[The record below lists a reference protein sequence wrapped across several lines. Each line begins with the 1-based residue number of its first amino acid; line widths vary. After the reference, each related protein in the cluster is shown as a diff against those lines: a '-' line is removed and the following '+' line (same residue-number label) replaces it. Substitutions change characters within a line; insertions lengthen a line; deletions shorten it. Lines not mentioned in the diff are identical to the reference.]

1 MIGTPGIRRRS
12 SASPPDVAWAA
23 AQGTTDV
30 LAALGSDIDGLSSS
44 EAARRLANLRT
55 ERGAYASRSVRF
67 WAVRGRQLRSPPLL
81 LLLITA
87 SLLFFSVSDPMR

>member
-1 MIGTPGIRRRS
+1 MIGTPGIRRGS

-44 EAARRLANLRT
+44 EAARRLATFGPILGRA
-55 ERGAYASRSVRF
+55 GP
-67 WAVRGRQLRSPPLL
+67 AVAQPRRCCYC
-81 LLLITA
+81 
-87 SLLFFSVSDPMR
+87 

>member
-1 MIGTPGIRRRS
+1 MIGTPDIRRGS

-44 EAARRLANLRT
+44 EAARRLAT
-55 ERGAYASRSVRF
+55 VRF
-67 WAVRGRQLRSPPLL
+67 SAVRGRQLRSPPLL

>member
-1 MIGTPGIRRRS
+1 MIGTPGIRRGS

-44 EAARRLANLRT
+44 EAARRLATFGPNAVRT
-55 ERGAYASRSVRF
+55 HRVRS
-67 WAVRGRQLRSPPLL
+67 VRGRQLRSPPLL

-87 SLLFFSVSDPMR
+87 SLLFFSVSDPVR

>member
-1 MIGTPGIRRRS
+1 MIGTPGIRRGS

-44 EAARRLANLRT
+44 EAARRLAT
-55 ERGAYASRSVRF
+55 VRF